1 MKFKSNHKIYCSET
15 ENTLLIHV
23 PGLNTLEITDGKS
36 LIADCIKLFE
46 HHSIEEIYHQ
56 ISGKYDLSME
66 ELTDVVETLIQ
77 HNILKISYNA
87 DEIETSLNAKDF
99 QKHDRQIKFI
109 ESLNGNNLRLA
120 IKAQEKI
127 KSLNIAVFGVGGVG
141 SYISYGLAAMG
152 VNKLTLIDHDSVE
165 LSNVSRQMLYNEQD
179 VGKVKV
185 EVAEKKLQLVNPEI
199 EIKKYNLHIENPLQL
214 EQCLEK
220 DIDLLMVAADTPRG
234 KIAYIADE
242 VCHKLNIPFILGSPS
257 FDNIFVGP
265 LIIPSVTKSLTEI
278 IPPVK
283 FGIEPNNK
291 IQEINE
297 RFIASV
303 IDPYNA
309 IAGKMMLAE
318 VIKYFTASQKV
329 SVLGKMLVLSTETW
343 QLIA

>member
-1 MKFKSNHKIYCSET
+1 MKFKNNHKIYCSET
-15 ENTLLIHV
+15 ENALSIYV
-23 PGLNTLEITDGKS
+23 PGLNTLEITDGKN
-36 LIADCIKLFE
+36 LVADCITLFE
-46 HHSIEEIYHQ
+46 HHNIEEIYPQ
-56 ISGKYDLSME
+56 ISEKYGISTE
-66 ELTDVVETLIQ
+66 EFTDVVETLIQ
-77 HNILKISYNA
+77 HNILKISYNM

-127 KSLNIAVFGVGGVG
+127 KSLNIAVLGQGGVG
-141 SYISYGLAAMG
+141 SYISYGLAAIG
-152 VNKLTLIDHDSVE
+152 VNKLTLIDHDCVE

-185 EVAEKKLQLVNPEI
+185 DVAEKKLQLVNPEI
-199 EIKKYNLHIENPLQL
+199 EIKKYNVYIQNAHQL
-214 EQCLEK
+214 EQSLER

-257 FDNIFVGP
+257 FDNISVGP
-265 LIIPSVTKSLTEI
+265 LIVPSVTKSLTEI

-283 FGIEPNNK
+283 VSLEQNDK
-291 IQEINE
+291 IQEINQ
-297 RFIASV
+297 RFIASI

-309 IAGKMMLAE
+309 IAGKIMLAE

-329 SVLGKMLVLSTETW
+329 SVLGKMILLSTESW
-343 QLIA
+343 QLLE